1 MVDNGDGTFSLDPAG
16 GQTVALVLTNT
27 ADAEPQFGALTVT
40 KAIAADSEA
49 APKDVVYGFEVVCT
63 GATYAGEAAAGESF
77 TVEGI
82 PAGAECAVTETQAHG
97 AAAIAY
103 SAESVTIVAGET
115 AAVTVTN
122 TFSAPP
128 VSSVPPTE
136 LPLTSLATTG
146 GDSAGALF
154 AAGGAVLC

>member
-1 MVDNGDGTFSLDPAG
+1 MSRSPSGGDPGRR
-16 GQTVALVLTNT
+16 
-27 ADAEPQFGALTVT
+27 
-40 KAIAADSEA
+40 
-49 APKDVVYGFEVVCT
+49 
-63 GATYAGEAAAGESF
+63 
-77 TVEGI
+77 
-82 PAGAECAVTETQAHG
+82 ECAVTETQAHG

-122 TFSAPP
+122 SFSAPP

-154 AAGGAVLC
+154 AAGWSGAVLIAGIELASRRRARTE